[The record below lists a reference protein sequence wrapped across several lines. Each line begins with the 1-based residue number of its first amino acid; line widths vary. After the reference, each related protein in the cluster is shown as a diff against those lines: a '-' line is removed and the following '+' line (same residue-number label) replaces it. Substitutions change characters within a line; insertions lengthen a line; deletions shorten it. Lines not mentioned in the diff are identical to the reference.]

1 MKLKKKEG
9 KVDKYAI
16 LVISLVSVF
25 IIVIVSIYAFSDM
38 DKKSKIDRVGRNYIM
53 LMESKGYLSSTDEQE
68 MIKDLK
74 KIGVTNISTVGTT
87 KAKVGYGKDIKL
99 KVSGKVATNTFNIKG
114 IFEVDRKDSMV
125 DVYIDESSIS
135 KD

>member
-16 LVISLVSVF
+16 LVISLVSIF

-38 DKKSKIDRVGRNYIM
+38 EKKSKEQTERGRDYMM

-99 KVSGKVATNTFNIKG
+99 KVSGKIATNTF
-114 IFEVDRKDSMV
+114 R
-125 DVYIDESSIS
+125 
-135 KD
+135 

>member
-16 LVISLVSVF
+16 LVISLVSIF

-38 DKKSKIDRVGRNYIM
+38 EKKSKIDRVGRDYMM

-68 MIKDLK
+68 MI
-74 KIGVTNISTVGTT
+74 
-87 KAKVGYGKDIKL
+87 KDIKL

-114 IFEVDRKDSMV
+114 IFEVDKKDSMV